1 MFSLHILLGSPSA
14 DMTAIDT
21 LWLHLRSW
29 WCGHETPE
37 SVAAQARFPFT
48 LQSVLL
54 ADQSEKLDSMNLLRL
69 MSPIAAT
76 LTLPAVALLEP
87 TAPHVAWRLL
97 LTQPG
102 FAVLL
107 VGNASL
113 AYVVN
118 FTNFQVTHY
127 TSALTLQV
135 CTLLWLNSM
144 YHPYHVS
151 KLRRLRSCSVVY
163 IPLQSPL

>member
-14 DMTAIDT
+14 DMTSIDT

-54 ADQSEKLDSMNLLRL
+54 ADQSEKLDSMNLLR
-69 MSPIAAT
+69 
-76 LTLPAVALLEP
+76 
-87 TAPHVAWRLL
+87 

>member
-1 MFSLHILLGSPSA
+1 M
-14 DMTAIDT
+14 
-21 LWLHLRSW
+21 
-29 WCGHETPE
+29 
-37 SVAAQARFPFT
+37 
-48 LQSVLL
+48 L
-54 ADQSEKLDSMNLLRL
+54 ADQGEKLDSMNLLRL

-76 LTLPAVALLEP
+76 LTLPAVVLLEP
-87 TAPHVAWRLL
+87 DAPQVAWRLL

-102 FAVLL
+102 FALLL

-135 CTLLWLNSM
+135 
-144 YHPYHVS
+144 
-151 KLRRLRSCSVVY
+151 
-163 IPLQSPL
+163 

>member
-1 MFSLHILLGSPSA
+1 M
-14 DMTAIDT
+14 
-21 LWLHLRSW
+21 
-29 WCGHETPE
+29 
-37 SVAAQARFPFT
+37 
-48 LQSVLL
+48 L

-135 CTLLWLNSM
+135 CPLILLTCIISLHHQHHNHTPPILMSWITHWQM
-144 YHPYHVS
+144 Y
-151 KLRRLRSCSVVY
+151 K
-163 IPLQSPL
+163 

>member
-1 MFSLHILLGSPSA
+1 MLA
-14 DMTAIDT
+14 
-21 LWLHLRSW
+21 
-29 WCGHETPE
+29 
-37 SVAAQARFPFT
+37 V
-48 LQSVLL
+48 LQGILL

-76 LTLPAVALLEP
+76 LTLPAVVLLEP
-87 TAPHVAWRLL
+87 DAPHVAWRLL

-102 FAVLL
+102 FAALL

-135 CTLLWLNSM
+135 RDLLWVISS
-144 YHPYHVS
+144 PG
-151 KLRRLRSCSVVY
+151 SVTR
-163 IPLQSPL
+163 IIAIHDQSPPAQMPVRLTPSYSQWTFPSAEHPDDPQNVSVHCD

>member
-1 MFSLHILLGSPSA
+1 M
-14 DMTAIDT
+14 
-21 LWLHLRSW
+21 
-29 WCGHETPE
+29 
-37 SVAAQARFPFT
+37 
-48 LQSVLL
+48 LL

-69 MSPIAAT
+69 MAPIAAT

-102 FAVLL
+102 FAALL

-135 CTLLWLNSM
+135 CTLLWITSIPHSPC
-144 YHPYHVS
+144 YQCQSCTDSGAAPRAGTCTATTT
-151 KLRRLRSCSVVY
+151 RRLVQLCISR
-163 IPLQSPL
+163 ITIIAQKK

>member
-1 MFSLHILLGSPSA
+1 MFSRHVLL
-14 DMTAIDT
+14 DRQTEDT
-21 LWLHLRSW
+21 KSL
-29 WCGHETPE
+29 G
-37 SVAAQARFPFT
+37 AQAGYSP

-69 MSPIAAT
+69 MAPIAAT

-135 CTLLWLNSM
+135 CILLWSTSVYQN
-144 YHPYHVS
+144 PYHH
-151 KLRRLRSCSVVY
+151 LRLHRLWSCSVV
-163 IPLQSPL
+163 LTSVQSPLCPGW